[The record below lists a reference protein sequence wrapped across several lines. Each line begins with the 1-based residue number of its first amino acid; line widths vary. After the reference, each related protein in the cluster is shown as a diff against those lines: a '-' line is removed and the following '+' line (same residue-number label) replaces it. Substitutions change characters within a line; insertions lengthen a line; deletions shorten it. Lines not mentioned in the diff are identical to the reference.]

1 MSKYTE
7 NFPKLST
14 YNFDTIMCQLKQVCG
29 ADPGGLINA
38 QFLSR
43 PTTAKDIAQLFYC
56 TKYIMDVSINL
67 QNQYVELYNFV
78 KDFFTNLDLQ
88 EEVNN
93 WLDNALESGELVQIF
108 KQKETTIYSDYI
120 NVIDLGVKNDGSD
133 ISNELQQI
141 LNTHKNLFFPTG
153 VYSFKNVQLDKNV
166 KIKGFNCIFN
176 PIKIDENSNN
186 LYPMFI
192 ANSFNE
198 IEIKDINIESEI
210 IADNTNSVTQSSIFE
225 FTNGTRVLFKNV
237 SFKNI
242 SNRNQNIKDFFEER
256 KGSCVTIK
264 DTNFI
269 IIDSCKYFNIDGNEV
284 NYVCPYNNDRESVNI
299 IFSNNYAEN
308 VNSSLLDFL
317 GNKCEIYNNEYNFNY
332 AGSLLNIFGLYVY
345 IHDEVVLSDA
355 VSVYDCTE
363 DGFFSSNIINIR
375 NVYIDSNIQN
385 VGIYAFCDQINIEN
399 YIHKNGDRSLQIYNT
414 TNSNKIS
421 KFQET
426 ETKTKISVNVS
437 NSYTNSNNFI
447 RSANSIENFYINIEN
462 CDLNT
467 KKQNFYT
474 RDAVLKINKSI
485 LYNFNGGQ
493 SSKPYCIESVSDH
506 IIKMLFITN
515 CNIIPINSQQQE
527 NLLIGNVTNGIC
539 VGNIKE
545 GIESTLGNNL
555 IGSNNIGYTS

>member
-7 NFPKLST
+7 NFPKLET
-14 YNFDTIMCQLKQVCG
+14 YDLETVFCQLKEVCG
-29 ADPGGLINA
+29 ADPGGLISM
-38 QFLSR
+38 QFKSR
-43 PTTAKDIAQLFYC
+43 PTTAKDIALLLHITYELFQSQV
-56 TKYIMDVSINL
+56 DL
-67 QNQYVELYNFV
+67 QKQFIELYTFV
-78 KDFFTNLDLQ
+78 EDFFENLDLQ
-88 EEVNN
+88 DEVNI
-93 WLDNALESGELVQIF
+93 WLDKALESGKLVQIF
-108 KQKETTIYSDYI
+108 NQKETTIYSDYI
-120 NVIDLGVKNDGSD
+120 NVIDLGIKNDGSN

-141 LNTHKNLFFPTG
+141 LNTHKNLFFPAG
-153 VYSFKNVQLDKNV
+153 VYSFKNVQLDGDV

-192 ANSFNE
+192 SNNFNE

-210 IADNTNSVTQSSIFE
+210 ITDNTNSVIQSSIFE

-242 SNRNQNIKDFFEER
+242 SNRNQDIKDFFEER
-256 KGSCVTIK
+256 KGSCITVK

-284 NYVCPYNNDRESVNI
+284 IYVCPYNNDRESVNI
-299 IFSNNYAEN
+299 IFSNNYAEY
-308 VNSSLLDFL
+308 VNTTLLDFL
-317 GNKCEIYNNEYNFNY
+317 GNKCEIFNNEYNFNY

-345 IHDEVVLSDA
+345 VHDEVILSNA
-355 VSVYDCTE
+355 MSIYDCTE
-363 DGFFSSNIINIR
+363 DGFFSSNIIDIR

-385 VGIYAFCDQINIEN
+385 IGIYAFCDQINIEN
-399 YIHKNGDRSLQIYNT
+399 YIHKNGNRSLHIYNT
-414 TNSNKIS
+414 TNINKFS
-421 KFQET
+421 KFQAT
-426 ETKTKISVNVS
+426 ETKTKISVNIS

-474 RDAVLKINKSI
+474 KDAVLKINKSI
-485 LYNFNGGQ
+485 LYNFNGGE
-493 SSKPYCIESVSDH
+493 SSNPYCIESSSDH

-527 NLLIGNVTNGIC
+527 KLLVGNVRNGIC

-545 GIESTLGNNL
+545 GIESELGGNL